1 MDNMTSQYKKIL
13 KDLEKNIKDKE
24 DFEYVKNQ
32 MTNLFMI
39 FFNEIDNL
47 KELYE
52 EKVDTILA
60 RQSAVE
66 DKINKMEGTLK
77 NIEKDIYLDEEET
90 ADFEIVC
97 PYCNNEFI
105 IEMDELKDEVQCPEC
120 KNMIELD
127 WNDDDCCDDEYSGCH
142 GHCKDEHDDDDM

>member
-1 MDNMTSQYKKIL
+1 
-13 KDLEKNIKDKE
+13 
-24 DFEYVKNQ
+24 

-39 FFNEIDNL
+39 FFNEVDSL

-60 RQSAVE
+60 RQGAIEEKVT
-66 DKINKMEGTLK
+66 KMEGTLN
-77 NIEKDIYLDEEET
+77 NIEKDIYLDDEDT
-90 ADFEIVC
+90 SDFEIVC

-105 IEMDELKDEVQCPEC
+105 IEMEELKDEVQCPEC

-127 WNDDDCCDDEYSGCH
+127 WNDDEGCDDNCSGCH
-142 GHCKDEHDDDDM
+142 GHCHDEDDDM